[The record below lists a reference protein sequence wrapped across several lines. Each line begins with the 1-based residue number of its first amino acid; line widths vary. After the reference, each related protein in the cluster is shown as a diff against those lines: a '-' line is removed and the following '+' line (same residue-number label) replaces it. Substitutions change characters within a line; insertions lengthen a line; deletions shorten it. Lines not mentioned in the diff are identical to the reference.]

1 MFTLVTDRSKYFRV
15 RRGQTKREAEAVLRS
30 PVKDFFCGAIC
41 EIGEEMDVYTVRP
54 TESYKSISL
63 KLGVPEEELK
73 KINFSK
79 PVYPSCKLF
88 VPCKK

>member
-15 RRGQTKREAEAVLRS
+15 RRGLTKREAEDALSV
-30 PVKDFFCGAIC
+30 PFKVFFDGAIV
-41 EIGEEMDVYTVRP
+41 ELGEKMTVYVCLP
-54 TESYKSISL
+54 MESYKSLSL
-63 KLGVPEEELK
+63 KFGVPEEELK
-73 KINFSK
+73 KANFYK